1 MHNYYISKK
10 ALEDLENIWEYTDKQ
25 WSRQQANLYLE
36 IIFAAI
42 ELISEDPLK
51 NKEYTKLKRKY
62 RASRVKSHVIFYL
75 LTDTRI
81 IEIIRILH
89 KSMDLN
95 DKFE

>member
-1 MHNYYISKK
+1 MHKFFISEK

-36 IIFAAI
+36 IIFTAI
-42 ELISEDPLK
+42 ALISEDPLK

-62 RASRVKSHVIFYL
+62 RAERVKSHVIFYL
-75 LTDTRI
+75 LTDTGMV
-81 IEIIRILH
+81 EVIRILH

-95 DKFE
+95 GKF

>member
-1 MHNYYISKK
+1 MHNYYISEK

-51 NKEYTKLKRKY
+51 NKEYKKLKRKY
-62 RASRVKSHVIFYL
+62 RASREKLHVVFYL
-75 LTDTRI
+75 LRLWDYR
-81 IEIIRILH
+81 
-89 KSMDLN
+89 N
-95 DKFE
+95 N

>member
-1 MHNYYISKK
+1 MHNYYISEK

-36 IIFAAI
+36 IIFLAI
-42 ELISEDPLK
+42 ELISKDPFK

-62 RASRVKSHVIFYL
+62 RSSRVKSHVIFYL
-75 LTDTRI
+75 LTDTGI

>member
-1 MHNYYISKK
+1 MHNYFISEK

-25 WSRQQANLYLE
+25 WSRQQASLYLE
-36 IIFAAI
+36 IIFSAI

-62 RASRVKSHVIFYL
+62 RSSRVKSHVIFYL
-75 LTDTRI
+75 LSDSGI
-81 IEIIRILH
+81 VEVIRILH

-95 DKFE
+95 DKF

>member
-1 MHNYYISKK
+1 MHNYYISEK
-10 ALEDLENIWEYTDKQ
+10 ALEDLKNIWEYTDKQ

-51 NKEYTKLKRKY
+51 NKEYTKLNRKY
-62 RASRVKSHVIFYL
+62 RSSRVKSHVIFYL
-75 LTDTRI
+75 LTETGI

-89 KSMDLN
+89 NNMDLN

>member
-1 MHNYYISKK
+1 MHNYYISEK
-10 ALEDLENIWEYTDKQ
+10 ALEDLENIWEYNDKQ
-25 WSRQQANLYLE
+25 WSRQPANLYLE
-36 IIFAAI
+36 IIFVAI
-42 ELISEDPLK
+42 ELISEDPLQ

-81 IEIIRILH
+81 IEIVRNLH
-89 KSMDLN
+89 KSLDLN